1 MESGRK
7 LKTPPMVT
15 AAVPVASRSVAQIQ
29 LTGCHCLVSKGPPQT
44 APTHNTTVRTMRPS
58 VVCSRKFEKAAPTR
72 SQITISRDS
81 TCIARNIRGE
91 AIYLKPESAHSK
103 VTNHSKG

>member
-7 LKTPPMVT
+7 LKTPPMV
-15 AAVPVASRSVAQIQ
+15 AAVPVESRFVAQP
-29 LTGCHCLVSKGPPQT
+29 GCHCLVSKGSPQT

-58 VVCSRKFEKAAPTR
+58 VICSRKFEKAAPTR
-72 SQITISRDS
+72 PQITISRDS